1 MLEIDLHVHTLFSHC
16 GLHTVLEL
24 INQARLTGMKGLA
37 LTDHGLTMGGRLND
51 VFFNRF
57 QCPYEDIKLLKG
69 IECNILDENG
79 TIDLPSAFIPF
90 LDVVLLGIHHN
101 TPKGCSRDYY
111 TSLLINAMEKNS
123 RVDIITHPNDS
134 AYPLDYQSIARKA
147 SRMGMALEL
156 NNSRIFYSRSSIEQ
170 TIALLQA
177 CKEEKC
183 FIAVCSDTH
192 AIHELGQDSSVVP
205 LLRSVEFPGELLV
218 TRDADTTLEFIKSRK
233 SFIAGA

>member
-156 NNSRIFYSRSSIEQ
+156 NNSRILYSRSSIEQ